1 MHRKILLL
9 ACALVLGSCRKG
21 EDMPA
26 TFYDCQYSHTDSSA
40 ANPEGGAYQAV
51 LDDMVSSGVVGVTM
65 SVYHAGTGMW
75 TGAAGM
81 ADLHNGVP
89 MKACNRSRMGSTVK
103 TFTATAVMMLAEDGL
118 IDLDDRIASYLSGD
132 VIDRIEN
139 ADRATIRQLLQH
151 SSGIYNYIQSTA
163 FQTASLNDLVREWG
177 PYDLLAYAYGKDAY
191 FEPGTDVRYS
201 NTGYIMLGMLIEQ
214 VTGKPF
220 HQVFAE
226 RIFQPLGLGMTRFAA
241 SDPVPDGIV
250 RGYVDL
256 YSNLQVI
263 ESTYFSGW
271 DHYTADGG
279 LISNPYDM
287 SVFLRALMNGELI
300 NAASLAEMLTWRTE
314 SAPDP
319 EFFPIAYGLGIF
331 KIETPQ
337 GTAYMHS
344 GDAIGYYA
352 NMLHFPDDGTTVVYA
367 VNSNY
372 GKIDAFV
379 STREA
384 MERILAGTR

>member
-1 MHRKILLL
+1 MRRTVLWL
-9 ACALVLGSCRKG
+9 ACALVLGACRKG
-21 EDMPA
+21 EDIPA
-26 TFYDCQYSHTDSSA
+26 AFYDCAFSHTDSSA
-40 ANPEGGAYQAV
+40 TNPAGGAYQAV
-51 LDDMVSSGVVGVTM
+51 LDGMVSGGVVGVTM
-65 SVYHAGTGMW
+65 SVYHPGSGMW

-89 MKACNRSRMGSTVK
+89 MKACNISRMGSTVK
-103 TFTATAVMMLAEDGL
+103 TFTATTVMMLAEDGL
-118 IDLDDRIASYLSGD
+118 FDLDDRIASYLSGD

-163 FQTASLNDLVREWG
+163 FQTASLNDLVREWE
-177 PYDLLAYAYGKDAY
+177 PYDLLAYAYGKNAY

-201 NTGYIMLGMLIEQ
+201 NTGYIMLGLLIEQ

-220 HQVFAE
+220 ARVFEE
-226 RIFQPLGLGMTRFAA
+226 RIFQPLGLTMTRFAGA
-241 SDPVPDGIV
+241 DPVPDGIV

-263 ESTYFSGW
+263 ESTYYSGW
-271 DHYTADGG
+271 DYHTADGG

-287 SVFLRALMNGELI
+287 SVFLRALLSGGLI

-331 KIETPQ
+331 KVETPE

-352 NMLHFPDDGTTVVYA
+352 NMLYFPDDGTTVVYA

-372 GKIDAFV
+372 GRIDGLV

-384 MERILAGTR
+384 LARILAGTR